1 MWWKILYRWAVG
13 AGEVWYGLAPMMIW
27 YGMVWYHTHKQT
39 GPQLRKGM
47 TPLRSSQA
55 VEDELVLILAFA
67 HCRRIPGSS
76 CPAHSLS
83 HHGQPAHTMGQ
94 PAHTMGQPAH
104 TRSHHGCSHMGQPAH
119 TWASPLTPWA
129 SPLTHGMGQP
139 AHTPNNNS
147 RRGCRLVSLRSATE
161 IFSAMVQNKSGGTD
175 ANGQNRSHVWP
186 VKNQALTTWAKNMI
200 HIPKKK
206 EAVHR
211 RHSFI

>member
-129 SPLTHGMGQP
+129 SPLTHGP
-139 AHTPNNNS
+139 A
-147 RRGCRLVSLRSATE
+147 
-161 IFSAMVQNKSGGTD
+161 
-175 ANGQNRSHVWP
+175 RSHHGPARSHHGPARSHHGPARSHMGCMVVYGMVPVWYQYHTIPYPCQHNPRKVLYHPHFHAHRAFLRCP
-186 VKNQALTTWAKNMI
+186 VMC
-200 HIPKKK
+200 
-206 EAVHR
+206 
-211 RHSFI
+211 

>member
-76 CPAHSLS
+76 CPAHS

-147 RRGCRLVSLRSATE
+147 RRGCRLVSVTGRYVTCSLNVSTHVSSTLLPILVTQAGST
-161 IFSAMVQNKSGGTD
+161 VQ
-175 ANGQNRSHVWP
+175 R
-186 VKNQALTTWAKNMI
+186 I
-200 HIPKKK
+200 
-206 EAVHR
+206 
-211 RHSFI
+211 SFISLQRMLGNG